1 MKKTITSFQKNKL
14 HFLLYIF
21 YVSLHTL
28 IADKKLLETFKGR
41 WTLHF
46 QFRNKKIFWGDFL
59 VGWNSY
65 KPSLEL

>member
-28 IADKKLLETFKGR
+28 KADKPLEALKGR
-41 WTLHF
+41 GTLHF
-46 QFRNKKIFWGDFL
+46 QFKIKKIFRGDFL
-59 VGWNSY
+59 GGWNSY